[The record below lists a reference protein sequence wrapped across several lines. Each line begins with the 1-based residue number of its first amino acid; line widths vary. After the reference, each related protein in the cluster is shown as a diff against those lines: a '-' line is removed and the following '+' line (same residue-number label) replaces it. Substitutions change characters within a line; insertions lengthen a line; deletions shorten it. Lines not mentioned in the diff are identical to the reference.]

1 MTASVGDRGW
11 LILALVL
18 AFLLAMP
25 PAGAAPLA
33 VEEVRAEVTA
43 AGELPPRVR
52 QRMETTVA
60 TIAGQL
66 LTGRRLDE
74 VQATQARDAQV
85 IHEVFDKVLVGYSVE
100 QVTLQPGAVTQ
111 VSIRLVPWAEVIR
124 AVEIEVS
131 VEGMPPMVETLVRR
145 DLAEVDTVFVESLC
159 GLPVAASDWTNGG
172 LKRSLNEYLEQHL
185 PEFRGDFEVTPGP
198 TARVALTVY
207 PRLPVVRTV
216 DLSMR
221 SSSVPNFTLLNHRQ
235 RMEEDV
241 HTLVGVPVEF
251 VRRHQEDFIHSF
263 AHTLDDVGD
272 FHSLGMRTQVEF
284 THVGEQTAVLTRSDT
299 DRFQIWLQGWAD
311 ISRHGNKEDHDT
323 IFRLHAG
330 RWMTRWDELFL
341 QADFA
346 PQAMDCE
353 WEVGYTRRLLP
364 GTQLQ
369 VRYDVEARR
378 FILGGE
384 QRFLDRWHLR
394 YEYRWSDQKGEAA
407 LGYRLHDFLSLEY
420 VVDKDDKW
428 FRVIGTF

>member
-1 MTASVGDRGW
+1 MTSSVGRRQW
-11 LILALVL
+11 LVLALVL
-18 AFLLAMP
+18 AALFTMTP
-25 PAGAAPLA
+25 VGAAPLA

-43 AGELPPRVR
+43 VGDLPPRVR

-66 LTGRRLDE
+66 LTGRRLED
-74 VQATQARDAQV
+74 VQATQARDTQV

-100 QVTLQPGAVTQ
+100 QVTLQPGGVTL
-111 VSIRLVPWAEVIR
+111 VSIRLMPWAEVIR
-124 AVEIEVS
+124 SVELDVT
-131 VEGMPPMVETLVRR
+131 VEGMPSMVEAMVRR
-145 DLAEVDTVFVESLC
+145 DLAAVDTVFAESLC
-159 GLPVAASDWTNGG
+159 GLPVAASDWTNGV
-172 LKRSLNEYLEQHL
+172 LKRSLNEYLAVHL

-198 TARVALTVY
+198 AARVALTVY
-207 PRLPVVRTV
+207 PRVPVVRTV

-221 SSSVPNFTLLNHRQ
+221 SSSIPNLTLLNHRQ
-235 RMEEDV
+235 EMEVAV

-251 VRRHQEDFIHSF
+251 VRRHQEDFIQAF
-263 AHTLDDVGD
+263 ERTLDETGD
-272 FHSLGMRTQVEF
+272 FRSLGMKTQVTF
-284 THVGEQTAVLTRSDT
+284 THVGESAAVLTRSDT
-299 DRFQIWLQGWAD
+299 DRFQIWLKGWAD

-330 RWMTRWDELFL
+330 RWVTPRDELFM

-353 WEVGYTRRLLP
+353 WEIGYTRRLLP

-384 QRFLDRWHLR
+384 QEFLDRWHLR